1 MTNKQSR
8 RTKKMEK
15 VGKPE
20 RRKRG
25 QRALIEKKK
34 KKETQKE
41 SKAKTNLTD
50 HPHFGQNHHFGM

>member
-1 MTNKQSR
+1 
-8 RTKKMEK
+8 MEK